1 MDPESA
7 VAKQAAA
14 GSGRAFDELIL
25 RYQQRLFTLGCCLTG
40 DPRDA
45 EDLAQDIF
53 LEVLDRIGTFSDHD
67 PFRIWIYRVAVNTI
81 RARSAHGH
89 ADWSAKRARR
99 TDGPDAEDGKAVSDV
114 TYRTAIDEA
123 LAELPILVRLLV
135 VLRDVQGFTFDEV
148 AAITDLTVE
157 SVTSEVFLARRRLR
171 SRLESLLENTG
182 FREARNPVSLLL
194 R

>member
-1 MDPESA
+1 MDSESA
-7 VAKQAAA
+7 VAKLAAA

-40 DPRDA
+40 DPHDA
-45 EDLAQDIF
+45 EDLAEDIF
-53 LEVLDRIGTFSDHD
+53 LEVCGRIATFSDD
-67 PFRIWIYRVAVNTI
+67 DSFRIWIYRVAVHTI

-89 ADWSAKRARR
+89 AGWSAKGGRQTPAPQV
-99 TDGPDAEDGKAVSDV
+99 GNEKAVSDAA
-114 TYRTAIDEA
+114 YRTAIDEA

-148 AAITDLTVE
+148 ASITDLSVE
-157 SVTSEVFLARRRLR
+157 SVASEVFLARRRLR

-194 R
+194 